1 MDQYQ
6 SFIHKSR
13 YARWL
18 DSEGRRETW
27 EETVSRYIDFWKG
40 REQLEGDD
48 AQELWDAI
56 HALEVMPSMR
66 CMMTAGEALKRDNVA
81 GFNCSYLHIDHPR
94 AFDELMYVLMC
105 GTGVG
110 FSVER
115 NFIAKLP
122 EVAETFHKTNSVI
135 VVSDSKLGWASA
147 FRELISLLYAGK
159 LPKWDMSRVRP
170 AGARLKTFGGR
181 ASGPEPLEDL
191 FRFCVEVF
199 QKAAGR
205 KLTSIECHD
214 VGCKI
219 ADIVVVG
226 GVRRSALVILSNL
239 TDQRVSKAKS
249 GQWWVD
255 QGQRRLANNSVGY
268 TEKPDFEAF
277 LQEMKNL
284 YESKSGERG
293 LFSRVAAQKIAAR
306 NGRRDAE
313 QDFGT
318 NPCSEIIL
326 RSNQF
331 CNLSEVVV
339 RADDTLETLK
349 EKVRKATIIG
359 TLQSTLTDFRY
370 LRVRWKRNTEEEC
383 LLGVS
388 LTGIMDHGILGGNPE
403 SPMLAAWLEEMREVS
418 IETNKEWA
426 EKLGVNQSTAIT
438 CVKPSGTVSQLV
450 DSASGIHPRF
460 SEYYIRRVRS
470 DKKDPL
476 AVFMENKGFPVEQDV
491 MSPSSVV
498 FSFPVKSPEASTCV
512 KDVGAM
518 HQLRLWK
525 TYQNHWC
532 EHKPSVT
539 VYYTDSEYLQVAQ
552 WIWDNFDLCS
562 GISLLPTSD
571 HTYQQAP
578 YEDIDEEEYKTL
590 LDSMPKNVNWED
602 LAQFEVEDNTTGSQE
617 LACVGGACE
626 IV

>member
-18 DSEGRRETW
+18 DTENRRETW
-27 EETVSRYIDFWKG
+27 EETVTRYVDFWKE
-40 REQLEGDD
+40 REQLNDEDG
-48 AQELWDAI
+48 AEVWNAI
-56 HALEVMPSMR
+56 HDMEVMPSMR

-122 EVAETFHKTNSVI
+122 EVAESFHKTNSVI

-147 FRELISLLYAGK
+147 FRELIAMLYAGK
-159 LPKWDMSRVRP
+159 IPNWDMGRIRP
-170 AGARLKTFGGR
+170 ACARLKTFGGR
-181 ASGPEPLEDL
+181 ASGPDPLEDL
-191 FRFCVEVF
+191 FKFCVGVF
-199 QKAAGR
+199 QKSAGR

-214 VGCKI
+214 VCCKI

-226 GVRRSALVILSNL
+226 GVRRSALISLSNL
-239 TDQRVSKAKS
+239 SDNRMAKAKS
-249 GQWWVD
+249 GQWWESE
-255 QGQRRLANNSVGY
+255 GQRRLANNSVAY

-277 LQEMKNL
+277 LSEMHTM
-284 YESKSGERG
+284 YDSKAGERG
-293 LFSRVAAQKIAAR
+293 IFSRVAAKKIAAR
-306 NGRRDAE
+306 NGRRDAD

-326 RSNQF
+326 RSNEF

-339 RADDTLETLK
+339 REDDDLNSLK
-349 EKVRKATIIG
+349 RKVRLATIIG

-370 LRVRWKRNTEEEC
+370 LRVRWKRNTEEEA

-388 LTGIMDHGILGGNPE
+388 LTGIMDHYLLSKPSTDLE
-403 SPMLAAWLEEMREVS
+403 KWLTEMREVA

-426 EKLGVNQSTAIT
+426 ERLGVNQSVAIT

-460 SEYYIRRVRS
+460 SEHYIRRVRS
-470 DKKDPL
+470 DRKDPL
-476 AVFMENKGFPVEQDV
+476 AEYMEKAGFPVERDV
-491 MSPSSVV
+491 MNDSTVV
-498 FSFPVKSPEASTCV
+498 FSFPVKSPKDSVTV
-512 KDVGAM
+512 KQVGAM
-518 HQLRLWK
+518 EQLRLWK
-525 TYQNHWC
+525 AYQEHWC

-539 VYYTDSEYLQVAQ
+539 IYYTDSEFLQVSQ

-571 HTYQQAP
+571 HIYQQAP
-578 YEDIDEEEYKTL
+578 YEAINEDQYNKLVAEMPTNID
-590 LDSMPKNVNWED
+590 WEH
-602 LAQFEVEDNTTGSQE
+602 LSQFEQEDNTTGSQE
-617 LACVGGACE
+617 LACAGGACE

>member
-18 DSEGRRETW
+18 EDEGRRETW
-27 EETVSRYIDFWKG
+27 DETCSRYVDFFKE
-40 REQLEGDD
+40 REQLDD
-48 AQELWDAI
+48 ESGQEIWDAI

-115 NFIAKLP
+115 NFINKLP
-122 EVAETFHKTNSVI
+122 EVAETFHKTSSTI

-147 FRELISLLYAGK
+147 FRELIAMLYAGK
-159 LPKWDMSRVRP
+159 LPQWDMSRVRP

-181 ASGPEPLEDL
+181 ASGPEPLQDL
-191 FRFCVEVF
+191 FRFCVEIF
-199 QKAAGR
+199 QKAKGR

-214 VGCKI
+214 VCCKI

-226 GVRRSALVILSNL
+226 GVRRSALISLSNL
-239 TDQRVSKAKS
+239 SDQRMSKAKS

-255 QGQRRLANNSVGY
+255 QGQRRLANNSVAY

-277 LQEMKNL
+277 LTEMKNL

-306 NGRRDAE
+306 NGRRDHE

-326 RSNQF
+326 RSNEF

-370 LRVRWKRNTEEEC
+370 LRVRWKRNTEEEA

-388 LTGIMDHGILGGNPE
+388 LTGIMDHEVLGNPDSDILPE
-403 SPMLAAWLEEMREVS
+403 WLEEMRDVS

-426 EKLGVNQSTAIT
+426 EKLGVAQSAAIT

-460 SEYYIRRVRS
+460 SKHYIRRVRS

-476 AVFMENKGFPVEQDV
+476 ALYMEQAGFPMEQDV
-491 MSPSSVV
+491 MSPTSVV

-512 KDVGAM
+512 AEVGAM

-525 TYQNHWC
+525 AYQNHWC

-578 YEDIDEEEYKTL
+578 YEDIDEEEYKKL
-590 LDSMPKNVNWED
+590 VDEMPQNVNWED
-602 LAQFEVEDNTTGSQE
+602 LAQFEKEDNTTGSQE